1 MYKVNHTFTR
11 LGFWYVPCLSI
22 PLLLF
27 LFSVQSKPPSPQSA
41 TSTTPATKLK
51 SADPTARS
59 QSQQQQVFQKLVTAS
74 PSVSQEPHRPKTSPP
89 LKQKTHVKAQK
100 HTAVAKLQKLKP
112 KSKVKSP
119 PYSAPA
125 IEIRVALAIGV
136 KELAIASSTAAQ
148 ILDADGQLIQ
158 QLPFGQSFLA
168 QSNGYA
174 IALKDWQ
181 FPSAVWVEP
190 TQGGA
195 VYVGDHAY
203 RGRLLLISQG
213 STLIAVNYVNL
224 EQYLASVVGSEI
236 SASAPLAA
244 LKAQAIAARSYALV
258 HLARPANKLYDLGAS
273 ERWQA
278 YKGLST
284 EYNTTQAAVSETAG
298 QVLSYQGAIVE
309 STYAATEEII
319 AKAHGGRGMSQEGAV
334 DLAAI
339 GYEYRQILAA
349 YYPGAE
355 VARLEL
361 KQ

>member
-1 MYKVNHTFTR
+1 MHKVNPTFTR
-11 LGFWYVPCLSI
+11 LGLWYIPCLSI

-41 TSTTPATKLK
+41 TSTTPATRLK
-51 SADPTARS
+51 SAAPTARS
-59 QSQQQQVFQKLVTAS
+59 QLQQQQVFQKLVTAS
-74 PSVSQEPHRPKTSPP
+74 PSSLSETYSPKITLPQ
-89 LKQKTHVKAQK
+89 KQKTYVKAQK
-100 HTAVAKLQKLKP
+100 HTAVAKPHKLKP
-112 KSKVKSP
+112 QSRVKPP
-119 PYSAPA
+119 PYNAPA

-136 KELAIASSTAAQ
+136 KELAIASTTTAQ
-148 ILDADGQLIQ
+148 ILDVNGKLIQ

-181 FPSAVWVEP
+181 LPSVVWVEP

-213 STLIAVNYVNL
+213 STLIAVNYVDL

-236 SASAPLAA
+236 SASAPLEA

-258 HLARPANKLYDLGAS
+258 HIARPASSLYDLGAS
-273 ERWQA
+273 QRWQV
-278 YKGLST
+278 YKGLNT
-284 EYNTTQAAVSETAG
+284 EYNTTLAAVSETAG
-298 QVLSYQGAIVE
+298 QVLSYQGTIVE

-319 AKAHGGRGMSQEGAV
+319 AKAHGGRGMSQTGAV

-339 GYEYRQILAA
+339 GYGYRQILAA

-355 VARLEL
+355 VARLEV
-361 KQ
+361 K